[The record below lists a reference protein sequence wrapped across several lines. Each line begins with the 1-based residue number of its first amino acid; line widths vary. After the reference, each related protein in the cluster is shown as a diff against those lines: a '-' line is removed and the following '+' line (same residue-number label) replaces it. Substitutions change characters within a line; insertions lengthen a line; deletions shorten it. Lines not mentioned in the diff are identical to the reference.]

1 MSPLRVSRTLMLVV
15 GATIIA
21 TAVACTDQAPVAP
34 RTDAS
39 VSASQVALART
50 SGRRVIALRDGRP
63 AAAVL
68 ARIRALGG
76 TVVRS
81 HEGAGIVMASGLTDA
96 AVQLLSQHADV
107 ADVITDRKVQWLPP
121 KVVQSGVVAV
131 PINIAGNGGR
141 APDDQSGAQFFA
153 QFQWNMRQ
161 IRASNVWLL
170 RDGHG
175 KGTTVCDL
183 DTGVDPTHLDLA
195 GKVDLGISTS
205 MVVTEPDILDY
216 NGHGTFVSSQ
226 IATNGIGMASVAPKA
241 TLCQVKVLD
250 QTGSGFFSDAITGV
264 IYAADQKVDVINM
277 SFGAYFTVKD
287 PDFEQLVDDFQR
299 AVNYAHRK
307 GVTLVAAAGNGDPD
321 TGLGIDL
328 ATDARD
334 LFELPAQLNN
344 VISVGATAPMAQA
357 PGTFDNLTSYTNF
370 GYPGVQV
377 YAPGGDFIAGD
388 VIEDLVF
395 GACSSQS
402 NPVCA
407 DGRHYSLGAGT
418 SFAAPLVAGEAAV
431 IESDTPGKKGN
442 IDQCIIKSADLL
454 SRHVPDRVFGFG
466 RIDVLGGIHCH
477 RIT

>member
-1 MSPLRVSRTLMLVV
+1 MSVA
-15 GATIIA
+15 GAMIIA
-21 TAVACTDQAPVAP
+21 AAACTDQAPVAP
-34 RTDAS
+34 RTDAGLS
-39 VSASQVALART
+39 LSQAALART
-50 SGRRVIALRDGRP
+50 NGRRLIALRDGRP
-63 AAAVL
+63 AAAVI
-68 ARIRALGG
+68 ASVRALGG
-76 TVVRS
+76 TIVRS
-81 HEGAGIVMASGLTDA
+81 HEGAGIVIANGLTDA
-96 AVQLLSQHADV
+96 AVQSLSRHADV

-121 KVVQSGVVAV
+121 KPVQSGVVAA
-131 PINIAGNGGR
+131 PIDVAGRSGL

-170 RDGHG
+170 EDGHG

-183 DTGVDPTHLDLA
+183 DTGVDPTHLDLN
-195 GKVDLGISTS
+195 GKVDLDMSTS
-205 MVVTEPDILDY
+205 LVITEPDILDY

-226 IATNGIGMASVAPKA
+226 IATNGIGMASVAPQA

-250 QTGSGFFSDAITGV
+250 QTGSGSFSDAITGV
-264 IYAADQKVDVINM
+264 IYAADQNADVVNM
-277 SFGAYFTVKD
+277 SFGAYFTLKD

-299 AVNYAHRK
+299 AVNYAHQK

-328 ATDARD
+328 ATDAKEF
-334 LFELPAQLNN
+334 FELPAQLKN

-357 PGTFDNLTSYTNF
+357 SGTFDDLTSYTNF

-377 YAPGGDFIAGD
+377 YAPGGDFITGD

-431 IESDTPGKKGN
+431 IESDTPGNKAN
-442 IDQCIIKSADLL
+442 IDQCIIKSADPL
-454 SRHVPDRVFGFG
+454 SIHVPDRVFGFG

>member
-1 MSPLRVSRTLMLVV
+1 MSSPRRSRTLTTFL

-21 TAVACTDQAPVAP
+21 AGACTDQVPVAP
-34 RTDAS
+34 RADAGT
-39 VSASQVALART
+39 SASQVALART
-50 SGRRVIALRDGRP
+50 NGRRLIALQNGRP
-63 AAAVL
+63 AAAVI

-76 TVVRS
+76 TVVRT

-96 AVQLLSQHADV
+96 AVQSLSQHADV
-107 ADVITDRKVQWLPP
+107 ANVISDRKVQWLPP
-121 KVVQSGVVAV
+121 KMVQSGVVAA
-131 PINIAGNGGR
+131 PINIARKGGR

-153 QFQWNMRQ
+153 EWQWNMRQ

-170 RDGHG
+170 KDGHG

-183 DTGVDPTHLDLA
+183 DTGVDPTHLDLN

-226 IATNGIGMASVAPKA
+226 IATNGIGMASVAPEA

-250 QTGSGFFSDAITGV
+250 QTGSGFLSDAITGV

-287 PDFEQLVDDFQR
+287 PDFKQIVQDFQR

-307 GVTLVAAAGNGDPD
+307 GVTLVAAAGNGDPN

-334 LFELPAQLNN
+334 LLEIPAQLNN
-344 VISVGATAPMAQA
+344 VISVGATAPMAQT
-357 PGTFDNLTSYTNF
+357 PGTFDDLTSYTNF

-377 YAPGGDFIAGD
+377 YAPGGDFVAGD
-388 VIEDLVF
+388 VFQDLIF
-395 GACSSQS
+395 GACSSQA

-407 DGRHYSLGAGT
+407 DGRHYSIGAGT

-431 IESDTPGKKGN
+431 IESDSKGKKGN
-442 IDQCIIKSADLL
+442 IDQCIFKSADLL
-454 SRHVPDRVFGFG
+454 SRHVPDRIFGFG

-477 RIT
+477 RIS